1 MTKLSNIFRN
11 NILCNVL
18 KVGVILIILYLAIR
32 IFTSPPS
39 ESSKSS
45 KSSLSLSTITEGFE
59 TFIPANIIYGN
70 EIIPTYT
77 TKNNTCTFSLPSV
90 SRLDTIRIYFL
101 NSLTINETTPITLQY
116 EDTNGNM
123 HKIINDKATKST
135 QITMEFDGVDKVIN
149 LVPVLNEDGQYIY
162 TNKIVLTIG
171 DETYADLSSY
181 IHYFD
186 FYGRNRGDLSFDD
199 FQQQLS
205 QNNKNINPTDIST
218 ADNITKLTLDSDY
231 LMYSMK
237 LAIDKSSYPLSTMKP
252 DTPYTLTVQYTNSIY
267 PGQTLQVADSFKSRC
282 DKQSFNSE
290 NRVIYLFFSKPII
303 ANGLLITAKPISQ
316 SPSDSSVVATETSTL
331 KLIFRTTP
339 SLHSVYGN
347 QPTGNDIQDFQR
359 SAQTATSGSSDSL
372 ALDICPNMSEL
383 VDKQVQAQ
391 QLCDAIEYQDKIK
404 AEKIR
409 MDKNKQYLI
418 KLKAQQDQID
428 QLNNAIAQLQ
438 NKRNARDQSNDMA
451 RVVRYQ
457 NQKASAST
465 VRDLANQR
473 LQSQDANSLYLN
485 VNVK

>member
-1 MTKLSNIFRN
+1 MSKLGSILRN
-11 NILCNVL
+11 NKLCNVL

-32 IFTSPPS
+32 IFTSPPTQN
-39 ESSKSS
+39 SSN
-45 KSSLSLSTITEGFE
+45 ITEGFE
-59 TFIPANIIYGN
+59 SFIPANVIYGN
-70 EIIPTYT
+70 ELITTFT
-77 TKNNTCTFSLPSV
+77 TKKNTCTFVLPSV

-101 NSLTINETTPITLQY
+101 NSLTINDTTPITLQY

-123 HKIINDKATKST
+123 HKIINDKTTKST
-135 QITMEFDGVDKVIN
+135 QISMEFDGVDKIIN
-149 LVPVLNEDGQYIY
+149 LVPVFNEDGQYIY

-171 DETYADLSSY
+171 DDSYADLGPY
-181 IHYFD
+181 IHYYD

-231 LMYSMK
+231 LIYSMK
-237 LAIDKSSYPLSTMKP
+237 LSVDKISYPTKNMKP
-252 DTPYTLTVQYTNSIY
+252 DTPYTLTLQYTNSIY
-267 PGQTLQVADSFKSRC
+267 PGQTLQVSDPFKTRC
-282 DKQSFNSE
+282 DIHSFNSE
-290 NRVIYLFFSKPII
+290 NRIIYLYFSKPII
-303 ANGLLITAKPISQ
+303 ANGILITAKPISQ
-316 SPSDSSVVATETSTL
+316 SPTDSTIVVNETSNL
-331 KLIFRTTP
+331 KLVFKTTP
-339 SLHSVYGN
+339 SLHAVYGN
-347 QPTGNDIQDFQR
+347 QPTGNEIQDFQR

-372 ALDICPNMSEL
+372 SLDICPNMSEL
-383 VDKQVQAQ
+383 VEKQVQAQ

-404 AEKIR
+404 SEKIR

-428 QLNNAIAQLQ
+428 QLNGAISQLQ
-438 NKRNARDQSNDMA
+438 SKRTTRDQSNDMA

-457 NQKASAST
+457 NQKGAAST

-485 VNVK
+485 VNLK